1 MATTPDE
8 ERQQVAFLKNISS
21 AARDA
26 VAHPR
31 FRDTF
36 VPSIGLGA
44 VVLGTTANI
53 AAALGASLLTFALL
67 DKRK

>member
-1 MATTPDE
+1 MATTPDD
-8 ERQQVAFLKNISS
+8 ERQEVAFFKNIGVTSK
-21 AARDA
+21 AA

-36 VPSIGLGA
+36 LPSVGAGA
-44 VVLGTTANI
+44 VVLGATANI
-53 AAALGASLLTFALL
+53 AASLGSCLLAFALL